1 MSQIDVKPAQ
11 GHIEV
16 KNFALSYET
25 IEGSVEAVTDTQIHV
40 KPGEFV
46 SIVGPSGCG
55 KSTLLNAVAGFL
67 KPTAGT
73 VTVDGVAVNGPSAE
87 RGMVFQQYSLFP
99 WKTVRE
105 NVEFGLKMR
114 GMARSQR
121 ERAARTLLGLAGL
134 EAFEKHYPERLSGG
148 MKQRVGIVRALATGP
163 KVLLLD
169 EPFGALDAQTRVIM
183 QQILTNMWQRLK
195 ISVLFVTHDLDE
207 AIFLSDRVYCMTA
220 RPGSIKA
227 EIPIPLE
234 RPRQQSM
241 MMSSEFLALRRGL
254 MSLIRGEPEGD
265 GRRDHRSRHAGA
277 EYRAARL
284 LAGGR
289 DLVRHCEKR
298 SNGAIHLC
306 FAGPVIGRAFA
317 RPVGSHCRG
326 IGIDLRCKKCYRS
339 VPSNSNAEQ
348 TSCSL
353 ESKAGRAAS
362 SGTAMPSTW
371 RRVIRACPGMS
382 NCSR

>member
-1 MSQIDVKPAQ
+1 MGAVMSRIDTRAAQ
-11 GHIEV
+11 GRIEV

-25 IEGSVEAVTDTQIHV
+25 LDGSVDAVTDTNIHV
-40 KPGEFV
+40 NPGEFV

-73 VTVDGVAVNGPSAE
+73 VTVDGDVVTGPSAE

-134 EAFEKHYPERLSGG
+134 EDFEKHYPERLSGG

-195 ISVLFVTHDLDE
+195 ISVLFVTHDIDE

-234 RPRQQSM
+234 RPRQQAM
-241 MMSSEFLALRRGL
+241 MMSSEFLGLRRAL
-254 MSLIRGEPEGD
+254 MSLIREESLKAMGSEINNLGMQGLNIELHG
-265 GRRDHRSRHAGA
+265 HS
-277 EYRAARL
+277 
-284 LAGGR
+284 LA
-289 DLVRHCEKR
+289 DVL
-298 SNGAIHLC
+298 
-306 FAGPVIGRAFA
+306 
-317 RPVGSHCRG
+317 
-326 IGIDLRCKKCYRS
+326 
-339 VPSNSNAEQ
+339 
-348 TSCSL
+348 
-353 ESKAGRAAS
+353 
-362 SGTAMPSTW
+362 
-371 RRVIRACPGMS
+371 
-382 NCSR
+382 

>member
-1 MSQIDVKPAQ
+1 MSQAAADTRQ

-16 KNFALSYET
+16 RNFALSYET
-25 IEGSVEAVTDTQIHV
+25 IDGAVEAVTDTQIQV
-40 KPGEFV
+40 EPGEFV

-67 KPTAGT
+67 KPTSGV
-73 VTVDGVAVNGPSAE
+73 VTVDGHAVTGPSAE

-114 GMARSQR
+114 GMPKFERA
-121 ERAARTLLGLAGL
+121 RAARTLLGLAGL
-134 EAFEKHYPERLSGG
+134 EAFENHYPERLSGG

-169 EPFGALDAQTRVIM
+169 EPFGALDAQTRIIM

-195 ISVLFVTHDLDE
+195 ISVLFVTHDIDE

-227 EIPIPLE
+227 EIQIPLE
-234 RPRQQSM
+234 RPRQQAM

-254 MSLIRGEPEGD
+254 MSLIREESLKAMGGEITDLGMQGLSIELQGQ
-265 GRRDHRSRHAGA
+265 SIA
-277 EYRAARL
+277 EIL
-284 LAGGR
+284 
-289 DLVRHCEKR
+289 
-298 SNGAIHLC
+298 
-306 FAGPVIGRAFA
+306 
-317 RPVGSHCRG
+317 
-326 IGIDLRCKKCYRS
+326 
-339 VPSNSNAEQ
+339 
-348 TSCSL
+348 
-353 ESKAGRAAS
+353 
-362 SGTAMPSTW
+362 
-371 RRVIRACPGMS
+371 
-382 NCSR
+382 

>member
-1 MSQIDVKPAQ
+1 MSQIEMKAPK
-11 GHIEV
+11 GHVEV
-16 KNFALSYET
+16 RNFALSYET
-25 IEGSVEAVTDTQIHV
+25 VDGSVEAVTDTKIHV
-40 KPGEFV
+40 NPGEFV

-67 KPTAGT
+67 KPTAGS
-73 VTVDGVAVNGPSAE
+73 VTVDGEAVNGPSAE

-134 EAFEKHYPERLSGG
+134 DAFEKHYPECLSGG

-195 ISVLFVTHDLDE
+195 ISVLFVTHDIDE

-227 EIPIPLE
+227 EIAIPLE

-254 MSLIRGEPEGD
+254 MSLIREESIKAMGGEISDLGMQGLNIELNG
-265 GRRDHRSRHAGA
+265 HS
-277 EYRAARL
+277 
-284 LAGGR
+284 LA
-289 DLVRHCEKR
+289 DVL
-298 SNGAIHLC
+298 
-306 FAGPVIGRAFA
+306 
-317 RPVGSHCRG
+317 
-326 IGIDLRCKKCYRS
+326 
-339 VPSNSNAEQ
+339 
-348 TSCSL
+348 
-353 ESKAGRAAS
+353 
-362 SGTAMPSTW
+362 
-371 RRVIRACPGMS
+371 
-382 NCSR
+382 

>member
-1 MSQIDVKPAQ
+1 MSEIQKPAPR

-16 KNFALSYET
+16 KDFALSYET
-25 IEGSVEAVTDTQIHV
+25 IDGSVEAVTNTHIHV
-40 KPGEFV
+40 NPGEFV

-55 KSTLLNAVAGFL
+55 KSTFLNTVAGFL
-67 KPTAGT
+67 KPSTGT
-73 VTVDGVAVNGPSAE
+73 ITVDGELVTSPSAE
-87 RGMVFQQYSLFP
+87 RGMVFQQYSLIP

-114 GMARSQR
+114 GMPRSQR

-134 EAFEKHYPERLSGG
+134 EAFEKHYPEKLSGG

-195 ISVLFVTHDLDE
+195 ISVLFVTHDIDE

-234 RPRQQSM
+234 RPRQQAM

-254 MSLIRGEPEGD
+254 MSLIREESLKAMGGELNDLGMQGLNIELQG
-265 GRRDHRSRHAGA
+265 HS
-277 EYRAARL
+277 
-284 LAGGR
+284 LA
-289 DLVRHCEKR
+289 DVL
-298 SNGAIHLC
+298 
-306 FAGPVIGRAFA
+306 
-317 RPVGSHCRG
+317 
-326 IGIDLRCKKCYRS
+326 
-339 VPSNSNAEQ
+339 
-348 TSCSL
+348 
-353 ESKAGRAAS
+353 
-362 SGTAMPSTW
+362 
-371 RRVIRACPGMS
+371 
-382 NCSR
+382 

>member
-1 MSQIDVKPAQ
+1 MSEIQKPAPR

-16 KNFALSYET
+16 KDFALSYET
-25 IEGSVEAVTDTQIHV
+25 IDGSVEAVTNTHIHV
-40 KPGEFV
+40 NPGEFV

-55 KSTLLNAVAGFL
+55 KSTFLNTVAGFL
-67 KPTAGT
+67 KPSTGT
-73 VTVDGVAVNGPSAE
+73 ITVDGELVTSPSAE

-114 GMARSQR
+114 GMPRSQR
-121 ERAARTLLGLAGL
+121 ERAARTLLGLAGI
-134 EAFEKHYPERLSGG
+134 EAFEKHYPEKLSGG

-195 ISVLFVTHDLDE
+195 ISVLFVTHDIDE

-234 RPRQQSM
+234 RPRQQAM

-254 MSLIRGEPEGD
+254 MSLIREESLKAMGGEI
-265 GRRDHRSRHAGA
+265 S
-277 EYRAARL
+277 
-284 LAGGR
+284 
-289 DLVRHCEKR
+289 DLGMQGL
-298 SNGAIHLC
+298 N
-306 FAGPVIGRAFA
+306 
-317 RPVGSHCRG
+317 
-326 IGIDLRCKKCYRS
+326 IDLHG
-339 VPSNSNAEQ
+339 Q
-348 TSCSL
+348 SL
-353 ESKAGRAAS
+353 AD
-362 SGTAMPSTW
+362 
-371 RRVIRACPGMS
+371 VL
-382 NCSR
+382 

>member
-1 MSQIDVKPAQ
+1 MNTIETKPVQ
-11 GHIEV
+11 GHIECR
-16 KNFALSYET
+16 NFALSYET
-25 IEGSVEAVTDTQIHV
+25 IDGAVSAVTDTQIQV

-67 KPTAGT
+67 KPTTGT
-73 VTVDGVAVNGPSAE
+73 VTVDGERVKGPSAE

-114 GMARSQR
+114 GMERSQR

-134 EAFEKHYPERLSGG
+134 EAFEKHYPDRLSGG

-183 QQILTNMWQRLK
+183 QQILTNLWQRLK
-195 ISVLFVTHDLDE
+195 ISVLFVTHDIDE
-207 AIFLSDRVYCMTA
+207 AIFLPDRVYCMTA

-254 MSLIRGEPEGD
+254 MSLIREKSLKATGGEINC
-265 GRRDHRSRHAGA
+265 
-277 EYRAARL
+277 L
-284 LAGGR
+284 
-289 DLVRHCEKR
+289 
-298 SNGAIHLC
+298 
-306 FAGPVIGRAFA
+306 
-317 RPVGSHCRG
+317 
-326 IGIDLRCKKCYRS
+326 
-339 VPSNSNAEQ
+339 
-348 TSCSL
+348 
-353 ESKAGRAAS
+353 
-362 SGTAMPSTW
+362 AMPGLSSALHGYSLAE
-371 RRVIRACPGMS
+371 VL
-382 NCSR
+382 